1 MRRRIPLLRICALTL
16 TVLLGLRIF
25 IPATPRAVPLKD
37 TAPRQL
43 LRIWNVSSIGGSD
56 AWLKKQLQR
65 FEKQHPGVM
74 TYLRT
79 VTPADL
85 TDPDAVLPDLML
97 YTPGMLTDPQALFLP
112 LEGAASLLEPLLA
125 CGQMQGVQYGLPL
138 CWGAYVLC
146 IDSRVDA
153 EPAHTPA
160 PTTLLGRAAPTPEV
174 AATPLPYP
182 YEALLAEDMPLLSPS
197 GCGTLALCSLLAS
210 DRRPALPPD
219 VLSPADVYA
228 RFRARQCASAM
239 LTTGQVTALSALTA
253 AGKGVPFRTM
263 VPDVIITDQ
272 VLLGSIVRGSEDSAA
287 AALLAFLT
295 GTSAQQALSAQ
306 SLHTVR
312 HDLSLYPSGVEAQVT
327 SAARRALIP
336 LNAYH
341 SPADAAATAHRVYTG
356 QADLS
361 SALAPLR

>member
-1 MRRRIPLLRICALTL
+1 
-16 TVLLGLRIF
+16 
-25 IPATPRAVPLKD
+25 
-37 TAPRQL
+37 
-43 LRIWNVSSIGGSD
+43 
-56 AWLKKQLQR
+56 
-65 FEKQHPGVM
+65 
-74 TYLRT
+74 
-79 VTPADL
+79 
-85 TDPDAVLPDLML
+85 
-97 YTPGMLTDPQALFLP
+97 
-112 LEGAASLLEPLLA
+112 
-125 CGQMQGVQYGLPL
+125 
-138 CWGAYVLC
+138 
-146 IDSRVDA
+146 
-153 EPAHTPA
+153 
-160 PTTLLGRAAPTPEV
+160 
-174 AATPLPYP
+174 
-182 YEALLAEDMPLLSPS
+182 
-197 GCGTLALCSLLAS
+197 
-210 DRRPALPPD
+210 
-219 VLSPADVYA
+219 
-228 RFRARQCASAM
+228 M

-253 AGKGVPFRTM
+253 AGKGFPFRTM